1 MVSTHYFLLIKYYDG
16 FQVLEGKN
24 GMFKLSMARHG
35 EDFFNQINF
44 VKSSITLAPL
54 PKRTTIV
61 VFFSNIFPQINRF
74 WKQSTRMLN
83 TIRVDL

>member
-1 MVSTHYFLLIKYYDG
+1 M
-16 FQVLEGKN
+16 LEGKN

-61 VFFSNIFPQINRF
+61 VFFRIYFRKSIDFGNNQPEC
-74 WKQSTRMLN
+74 
-83 TIRVDL
+83 